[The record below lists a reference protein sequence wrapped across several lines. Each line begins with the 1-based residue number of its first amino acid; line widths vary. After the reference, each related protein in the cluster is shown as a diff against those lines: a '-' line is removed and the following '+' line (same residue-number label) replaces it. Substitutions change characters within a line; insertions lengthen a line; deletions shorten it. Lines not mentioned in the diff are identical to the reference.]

1 MTAVNFAFPDVFEE
15 TMWASTLRE
24 VSDSRL
30 WVWDILGPNFKA
42 ADAFIWRCEC
52 LAPLKA
58 SCVCFHSMRG
68 TSSIFTL
75 LWSAGLYKETF
86 YYSLMLFYPHIWGY
100 GGAMAMKTG
109 GGTVI
114 CTVALRTLAFSVK
127 VWFLWGQWN
136 SLALQA
142 WKKKERLRPE
152 SLVCLVLCQDMTV

>member
-24 VSDSRL
+24 VSDSGL

-58 SCVCFHSMRG
+58 SCACFHSVRG

-86 YYSLMLFYPHIWGY
+86 YCSLMLFDPHIWGY
-100 GGAMAMKTG
+100 GGSHGYEDRRWNCHLAL
-109 GGTVI
+109 
-114 CTVALRTLAFSVK
+114 ALRTPAFSVK

-142 WKKKERLRPE
+142 WKKKDKDQKAW
-152 SLVCLVLCQDMTV
+152 SA